1 MIHRSLGPR
10 LAWGLAFS
18 SAIGSTDDARA
29 CLTTTCA
36 VKNAPPECMRDFSTS
51 CWTAGIPLQ
60 WREPCVSFSV
70 DARGIPEFSLDYAG
84 TEGLVVSSFALWPQ
98 SACTTG
104 FPSISVQ
111 SAGPARCARVEYS
124 PEGPNSNSVIFQ
136 SENWSHDAIALG
148 VTTVSFNVET
158 GRIVD
163 ADIEVN
169 LASGNLNFLGIRY
182 VVAHEAGHFFGIDH
196 SADGTAL
203 MYSQSSGLGFEV
215 EPLLTPDDQNAM
227 CAAYPTLRPVGV
239 CDFEPERGYS
249 NTCGGDIEGSCAVNG
264 SSATGR
270 PGAPFGLFLATLVAW
285 MARTRRTR
293 LRSSNA

>member
-10 LAWGLAFS
+10 LVWGLAFAM
-18 SAIGSTDDARA
+18 AIGSADDARA

-36 VKNAPPECMRDFSTS
+36 VKNPPPECVRDVTTS

-70 DARGIPEFSLDYAG
+70 DARGIPKFSLGYAD
-84 TEGLVVSSFALWPQ
+84 TEALVVSSFALWLA
-98 SACTTG
+98 SSCTTG
-104 FPSISVQ
+104 FPSIAVQ
-111 SAGPARCARVEYS
+111 SAGPTNCARVEYN
-124 PEGPNSNSVIFQ
+124 PEGPNSNSVVFQ
-136 SENWSHDAIALG
+136 SKNWSHDSFALG
-148 VTTVSFNVET
+148 VTTVSFDVET

-169 LASGNLNFLGIRY
+169 LESGNLNFLGIHY

-203 MYSQSSGLGFEV
+203 MYAQSSGLGFEAL
-215 EPLLTPDDQNAM
+215 PLLTPDDQNAM

-249 NTCGGDIEGSCAVNG
+249 DTCGGDIEASCTVKGGSAPG
-264 SSATGR
+264 H
-270 PGAPFGLFLATLVAW
+270 PGAPFVVFLATVVGW
-285 MARTRRTR
+285 MARTRKTR
-293 LRSSNA
+293 VRSRNA